1 MNSAALFSESLTSLR
16 KNKVRS
22 FLSMLGIVIGVAAVI
37 AMVAIGEGAR
47 EETRKQIESLGDD
60 WILIGYWGMRNAGVR
75 TERGMPHDMTER
87 EAEAIENECSTIRA
101 ATPGNGETMQAVS
114 GYSNHSTRITGVYA
128 NYFDIRRWRTVA
140 GSVFNQQDSHDRK
153 RVCCLGS
160 TAARELFGN
169 RNPVGEEIRLDKLP
183 FRVIGVLE
191 EKGNTGGRD
200 EDDQIVIPW
209 GTFRTL
215 APHEQSMHLY
225 AAAKPGIPIEIV
237 KGQIRSLLRQ
247 RHKLAP
253 EMNDDFRIIDRT
265 MGARAQAESTATF
278 NLLLMAIASIS
289 LVVGGV
295 GIMNIMLVS
304 VTERTREIGLRMAIG
319 ANGGTILGQFL
330 TEAITLCGLGGL
342 LGFAV
347 GAGVAEF
354 AQWKWEMPT
363 ILSYWM
369 AGVAIAFSSAVG
381 LFFGFYPAWR
391 ASRLDPIEALRF
403 EYPANRR
410 IKV

>member
-1 MNSAALFSESLTSLR
+1 MNTAALFSESLTSLR

-37 AMVAIGEGAR
+37 AMVAVGEGAR
-47 EETRKQIESLGDD
+47 EKTRRQIEALGDD
-60 WILIGYWGMRNAGVR
+60 WIMIGYWGMRNAGVR
-75 TERGMPHDMTER
+75 SERGMPHDMTER
-87 EAEAIENECSTIRA
+87 EAESIENECSTIRA
-101 ATPGNGETMQAVS
+101 ATPGNGEGIQAVS
-114 GYSNHSTRITGVYA
+114 AYSNHQTRLTGVYA
-128 NYFDIRRWRTVA
+128 NYFDIRRWKLAA
-140 GSVFNQQDSHDRK
+140 GALFTQEDSDERR

-160 TAARELFGN
+160 TAARELFGE
-169 RNPVGEEIRLDKLP
+169 RNPIGEKIRLDKMP
-183 FRVIGVLE
+183 FRVIGVLQ

-215 APHEQSMHLY
+215 MPHELSMHLY
-225 AAAKPGIPIEIV
+225 AAAKPGIPINIV

-247 RHKLAP
+247 RHNLTP
-253 EMNDDFRIIDRT
+253 EMNDDFRIIDRSQ
-265 MGARAQAESTATF
+265 GAIAQAESTQTF
-278 NLLLMAIASIS
+278 NILLMAIASIS

-330 TEAITLCGLGGL
+330 TEAVTLCGLGGL
-342 LGFAV
+342 LGFV
-347 GAGVAEF
+347 LGAGVAEF
-354 AQWKWEMPT
+354 AEWKWEMPT

-369 AGVAIAFSSAVG
+369 AAVAIAFSTVVG

-403 EYPANRR
+403 E
-410 IKV
+410 